1 MMLDKYFR
9 IIVFA
14 TGILGL
20 HSCIEHESQFVNDD
34 YYQVR
39 NDYDSMIIVNF
50 RKSIWTGK
58 EEKDTTILYRYD
70 GQFKLDDG
78 SVFFSNKTD
87 TSYIR
92 KPVDA
97 FQEEKQL
104 ISIKRKEGLNY
115 TTIQTFWPKF
125 EGCKASFPYDSW
137 KLISSITY
145 IYDDRYQL
153 VNIFENGAWFFP
165 APLST
170 STDGINENAD
180 GVYCYNGG
188 KTRILENNDKIYCYN
203 NGKAM
208 TMVFH
213 HHQEDG
219 QIKRDSLR
227 LHLVNG
233 EYLNEDNYL
242 FLSSRDTTYMSHP
255 KDENDTPFQMRIDH
269 DHSKSQAY
277 PRYSIYLGNLFVDD
291 YSEESPL
298 DIQAIKMKLNA
309 SSITL
314 LNRSWSFL
322 YNEDYHIIGVE
333 YGFLNFHLQ

>member
-50 RKSIWTGK
+50 EKSIWTGK
-58 EEKDTTILYRYD
+58 EEKDTTILYRDD
-70 GQFKLDDG
+70 GQFKLNDG

-115 TTIQTFWPKF
+115 TTLQTFWPKF

-153 VNIFENGAWFFP
+153 VNILENGAWFFP

-188 KTRILENNDKIYCYN
+188 KTRILENKDKIYCYN
-203 NGKAM
+203 NGKVM

>member
-1 MMLDKYFR
+1 MFKRNDKVY
-9 IIVFA
+9 ISVILHGVIAFA
-14 TGILGL
+14 AGILGL
-20 HSCIEHESQFVNDD
+20 HSCTEHESQFVNYD

-39 NDYDSMIIVNF
+39 NDGDSMIIISF
-50 RKSIWTGK
+50 GKSIWIGK
-58 EEKDTTILYRYD
+58 EEKDTTILYLDD

-92 KPVDA
+92 KPIDA
-97 FQEEKQL
+97 FQDEKQL

-115 TTIQTFWPKF
+115 TTLQTFWPML
-125 EGCKASFPYDSW
+125 EGCKTSYPYDKW

-145 IYDDRYQL
+145 IYDDILQL
-153 VNIFENGAWFFP
+153 INILENGAWFFP
-165 APLST
+165 APLPS
-170 STDGINENAD
+170 STDG
-180 GVYCYNGG
+180 Y
-188 KTRILENNDKIYCYN
+188 ILENKDKVYSYN

-208 TMVFH
+208 TIVFH
-213 HHQEDG
+213 HHQKDG

-255 KDENDTPFQMRIDH
+255 KDENDTPFQMRIDY

-277 PRYSIYLGNLFVDD
+277 PRYSIYLGNLFADD
-291 YSEESPL
+291 DSEESPL
-298 DIQAIKMKLNA
+298 NIQGIMMKLNA
-309 SSITL
+309 SSITP

-322 YNEDYHIIGVE
+322 YDEDYHIIGME
-333 YGFLNFHLQ
+333 YGFLNFHQQCK

>member
-1 MMLDKYFR
+1 MLDKYFR

-50 RKSIWTGK
+50 EKSIWTGK
-58 EEKDTTILYRYD
+58 EEKDTTILYRDD

-115 TTIQTFWPKF
+115 TTLQTFWPKF

-137 KLISSITY
+137 KLIFSITY

-153 VNIFENGAWFFP
+153 VNILQDGAWFFP
-165 APLST
+165 TPSST
-170 STDGINENAD
+170 STDGYIYEN
-180 GVYCYNGG
+180 
-188 KTRILENNDKIYCYN
+188 KDKVYCYN

-227 LHLVNG
+227 LYLVNG

-277 PRYSIYLGNLFVDD
+277 PRYSIYLGNLFADD
-291 YSEESPL
+291 DSEESPL
-298 DIQAIKMKLNA
+298 DIQDILMKLNA

-322 YNEDYHIIGVE
+322 YDEDFHIIGME
-333 YGFLNFHLQ
+333 YGYLNFHQQCK